1 MNLEEFKKHVEAQ
14 RKASTLE
21 AINKLTNKESENK

>member
-1 MNLEEFKKHVEAQ
+1 MNLEEFKKYVEAQ

-21 AINKLTNKESENK
+21 AIKKLTNKESENK